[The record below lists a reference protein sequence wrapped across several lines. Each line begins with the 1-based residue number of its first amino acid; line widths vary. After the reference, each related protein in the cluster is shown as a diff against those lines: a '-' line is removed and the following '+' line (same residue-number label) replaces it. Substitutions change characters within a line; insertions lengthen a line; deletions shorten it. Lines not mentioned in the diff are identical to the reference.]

1 MFDLDSSHLTNFVKR
16 NGFVRFVSRF
26 DKIDDVQQSHSG
38 ISVSPSLKL
47 TALSLFTALS
57 EAHRRWVVD
66 CAPASWIEVAFRGLE
81 CLLVD
86 RSGGFRRTG
95 VGFGVSAWWASWW
108 VSASRRGGLRGGFR
122 RPAWWASWWVSA
134 SRRGGLRGVF
144 RRLGVGSG
152 VSAWWVSASRCGFRR
167 TGEVGFGVPASTAPI
182 LVTPLLNM
190 QSIRISVLR
199 HVRVS
204 GSAESWL
211 LAEKQNVLK
220 QLSRQ
225 MCSSTVTCPD
235 QIMDRVIGLVKK
247 FDKIDAS
254 KVTKTADFQKDL
266 SLDSLDR
273 VELIMAFEQEFSL
286 DIPDEKADKLTCCA
300 DVAKYIV
307 SGAEQKVVEES

>member
-1 MFDLDSSHLTNFVKR
+1 MIVLLVFTFKLGLFLEVSSVAYDTVC
-16 NGFVRFVSRF
+16 
-26 DKIDDVQQSHSG
+26 
-38 ISVSPSLKL
+38 SPSHQTDICCIK
-47 TALSLFTALS
+47 TTRSQNSSLVL
-57 EAHRRWVVD
+57 
-66 CAPASWIEVAFRGLE
+66 AF
-81 CLLVD
+81 
-86 RSGGFRRTG
+86 
-95 VGFGVSAWWASWW
+95 
-108 VSASRRGGLRGGFR
+108 
-122 RPAWWASWWVSA
+122 
-134 SRRGGLRGVF
+134 
-144 RRLGVGSG
+144 
-152 VSAWWVSASRCGFRR
+152 
-167 TGEVGFGVPASTAPI
+167 
-182 LVTPLLNM
+182 LNM

-220 QLSRQ
+220 RLSRQ

-254 KVTKTADFQKDL
+254 KVTETADFQKDL

-273 VELIMAFEQEFSL
+273 VELVMAFEQEFSL

>member
-1 MFDLDSSHLTNFVKR
+1 
-16 NGFVRFVSRF
+16 
-26 DKIDDVQQSHSG
+26 
-38 ISVSPSLKL
+38 
-47 TALSLFTALS
+47 
-57 EAHRRWVVD
+57 
-66 CAPASWIEVAFRGLE
+66 
-81 CLLVD
+81 
-86 RSGGFRRTG
+86 
-95 VGFGVSAWWASWW
+95 
-108 VSASRRGGLRGGFR
+108 
-122 RPAWWASWWVSA
+122 
-134 SRRGGLRGVF
+134 
-144 RRLGVGSG
+144 
-152 VSAWWVSASRCGFRR
+152 
-167 TGEVGFGVPASTAPI
+167 
-182 LVTPLLNM
+182 M

-307 SGAEQKVVEES
+307 SGAEQKLTTTKAPADFKPHDGDDDYNDVRTHNHDALKSAPCPCVCVGLMTSEGREI